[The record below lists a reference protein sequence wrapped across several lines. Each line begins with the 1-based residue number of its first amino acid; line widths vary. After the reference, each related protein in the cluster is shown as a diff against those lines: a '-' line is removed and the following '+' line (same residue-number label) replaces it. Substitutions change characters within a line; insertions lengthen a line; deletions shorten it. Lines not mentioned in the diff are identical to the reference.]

1 MLAAVDRHGSEGPFV
16 DVDGNRSSRSRSE
29 DRVQGQPL
37 LDDLHGYAGD
47 GGDVFGFTDVVG
59 REAFVVVYGPLF
71 GLG

>member
-1 MLAAVDRHGSEGPFV
+1 MAVKVIIG
-16 DVDGNRSSRSRSE
+16 DVDGDLSSRSE
-29 DRVQGQPL
+29 DRVQGRPL